1 MNIKTFNTLNNEELI
16 IKSLR
21 SSIIFETNEENPMK
35 LKYNFIFSN
44 EVLKD
49 IYDTLNKM
57 GILIWKEITP
67 KEATS
72 EGSDYY
78 EYYDRELDNN
88 GYLEIFSSSLII
100 ERPSVESKRLYK
112 FNKSKFQS
120 FIYDLEKALNN

>member
-21 SSIIFETNEENPMK
+21 SSIIFETNEESPMK

-49 IYDTLNKM
+49 IYDTLNEM

-72 EGSDYY
+72 EGSDYF
-78 EYYDRELDNN
+78 EYYDKELDNN
-88 GYLEIFSSSLII
+88 GYLEIFSNSLII
-100 ERPSVESKRLYK
+100 ERPSVQSKRLYK

-120 FIYDLEKALNN
+120 FIYDLEKTINN